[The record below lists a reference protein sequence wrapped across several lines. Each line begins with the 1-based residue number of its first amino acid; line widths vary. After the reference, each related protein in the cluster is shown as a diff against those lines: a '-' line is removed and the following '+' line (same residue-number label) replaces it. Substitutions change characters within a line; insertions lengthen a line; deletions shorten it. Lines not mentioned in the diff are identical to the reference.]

1 VLSPLVIS
9 LPWVLSRNTADL
21 ECSEPTSVV
30 KSTAILPAIASCLE
44 LSDTRSPITYAT
56 PNLLELARLY
66 NAFRAEP
73 LNLTSHD
80 VWWRVIDN
88 FAISHRFRMELE
100 QLAKRNVSDD
110 DVSKGS
116 LSFLVDDGIG
126 QMAVNL
132 LPFFQNI
139 VIKCGER
146 GLIVAMRVSGLDAA
160 TSQWAQEDSNL
171 FRRRIVV
178 HGKTSRE
185 IVVLLHIPAL
195 PLPQDS
201 IVNVTGAGD
210 TLVGSMLA
218 SLLLQKK
225 SIFSHPSLLDDAM
238 HAGQRAAV
246 LTLKSSHAVSPL
258 LASMA
263 RD

>member
-1 VLSPLVIS
+1 
-9 LPWVLSRNTADL
+9 
-21 ECSEPTSVV
+21 
-30 KSTAILPAIASCLE
+30 
-44 LSDTRSPITYAT
+44 
-56 PNLLELARLY
+56 
-66 NAFRAEP
+66 
-73 LNLTSHD
+73 
-80 VWWRVIDN
+80 
-88 FAISHRFRMELE
+88 MELE
-100 QLAKRNVSDD
+100 QLAKRSVSDD